1 MDRLQ
6 PPSALCLTGNLSE
19 NWRRFKQQSEIY
31 MTATGIAEKENSIE
45 SSTFLHVIGPES
57 LEIYNTFTWATDGD
71 NMKLDNIM
79 EKFKAY
85 EGGSICNENP
95 FITPSTNALRFNAIC
110 QTKDQSF
117 GDIFVHEKLFYLSK
131 FNKLQTFEKA
141 H

>member
-1 MDRLQ
+1 
-6 PPSALCLTGNLSE
+6 
-19 NWRRFKQQSEIY
+19 

-131 FNKLQTFEKA
+131 FSKLQTFEKA